1 MRVTDRLLQN
11 SYLYNLGINKTAMT
25 KTQEQM
31 TTQSKINRPS
41 DSPLG
46 TNRLLRL
53 NNEMQDISTHMN
65 NVTNSYATVDAT
77 INSMEGIQNN
87 LQDVLVN
94 LTSVNNA
101 TVEGDLDSF
110 ADQLQVYLDSIVEF
124 ANSNFNGKYLFGGTD
139 NSQQPYGKNGAPPP
153 AYIQNTADTSGVQ
166 KVKISANISQKINIS
181 GDELFGTIDGTDM
194 FNKLNDII
202 ANLRIGIKPPASE
215 VKDME
220 NFNSKVLNKL
230 SVAGNIKNRL
240 TDTEELLKTQKL
252 NVEELISK
260 EKDVDMA
267 RAIVDYENQQFNLDV
282 TYKVSSMILP
292 KSLLDYL

>member
-1 MRVTDRLLQN
+1 
-11 SYLYNLGINKTAMT
+11 MT

-53 NNEMQDISTHMN
+53 NNEMQDITTYLD
-65 NVTNSYATVDAT
+65 NVTNSYTTVDST
-77 INSMEGIQNN
+77 INAMDGIQTRM
-87 LQDVLVN
+87 QSVLVD
-94 LTSVNNA
+94 LTSANNA
-101 TVEGDLDSF
+101 TVEDNLDTF
-110 ADQLQVYLDSIVEF
+110 ADELQVSLDTILEF
-124 ANSNFNGKYLFGGTD
+124 ANSKFNGKYLFGGTD
-139 NSQQPYGKNGAPPP
+139 NSQQPYGKNGTPPP
-153 AYIQNTADTSGVQ
+153 EYVQNTLDTSGEH
-166 KVKISANISQKINIS
+166 KVKISSNISQKINIT
-181 GDELFGTIDGTDM
+181 GDELFGTIDGTDL
-194 FNKLNDII
+194 FNRLNDII
-202 ANLRIGIKPPASE
+202 VNLRAGIQPTAAE
-215 VKDME
+215 VKEME
-220 NFNSKVLNKL
+220 DFSGKILNKL

-240 TDTEELLKTQKL
+240 TDSEELLNTQKL

>member
-11 SYLYNLGINKTAMT
+11 SYLYNLNTNKTAMT
-25 KTQEQM
+25 KTQEQL

-53 NNEMQDISTHMN
+53 NNEMQSISTYLD
-65 NVTNSYATVDAT
+65 NVSNSFANVDAT
-77 INSMEGIQNN
+77 INAMDGMQTRMQS
-87 LQDVLVN
+87 VLVD
-94 LTSVNNA
+94 LTAVNNA
-101 TVEGDLDSF
+101 TVEGDLSTF
-110 ADQLQVYLDSIVEF
+110 ADQLQVSLDAIMEF
-124 ANSNFNGKYLFGGTD
+124 ANSQFNGKYLFGGTD
-139 NSQQPYGKNGAPPP
+139 NSQQPYGKNGTPPP
-153 AYIQNTADTSGVQ
+153 EYIQNTTDASGEQ
-166 KVKISANISQKINIS
+166 KIKISANISQKINIT
-181 GDELFGTIDGTDM
+181 GDELFGTIDGTDL

-202 ANLRIGIKPPASE
+202 TNLRSGVKPTAAE
-215 VKDME
+215 VKEME
-220 NFNSKVLNKL
+220 DFQSKILNKL

-240 TDTEELLKTQKL
+240 VDTEELLKTQQL

-267 RAIVDYENQQFNLDV
+267 RAIVDYENQQFNLDL

>member
-11 SYLYNLGINKTAMT
+11 SYLYNLNTNKTAMT
-25 KTQEQM
+25 KTQEQL

-53 NNEMQDISTHMN
+53 NSEMQNISTYLD
-65 NVTNSYATVDAT
+65 NVTNSFANVDAT
-77 INSMEGIQNN
+77 INAMDGIQTQ
-87 LQDVLVN
+87 LQSVLVD
-94 LTSVNNA
+94 LTAINNA
-101 TVEGDLDSF
+101 TVEGDLNSF
-110 ADQLQVYLDSIVEF
+110 ADQLQVSLDSILEF
-124 ANSNFNGKYLFGGTD
+124 ANTKFNGKYLFGGTD
-139 NSQQPYGKNGAPPP
+139 NSQQPYGKNGTPPP
-153 AYIQNTADTSGVQ
+153 AYIQNTADTSGEH
-166 KVKISANISQKINIS
+166 KVKISSNISQKINIT

-194 FNKLNDII
+194 FNKLDTII
-202 ANLRIGIKPPASE
+202 TNLRSGIKPTAAE
-215 VKDME
+215 VKEIED
-220 NFNSKVLNKL
+220 FSSGVLNKL

-240 TDTEELLKTQKL
+240 SDTEELLKTQQL

-267 RAIVDYENQQFNLDV
+267 RAIVDYENQQFNLDL

>member
-1 MRVTDRLLQN
+1 MRITDRLLQN
-11 SYLYNLGINKTAMT
+11 SYLYNLGTNKNSMT
-25 KTQEQM
+25 KIQEQL

-53 NNEMQDISTHMN
+53 NNEMQDISTYLD
-65 NVTNSYATVDAT
+65 NVTNSYATVDST
-77 INSMEGIQNN
+77 INAMNGIQKNI
-87 LQDVLVN
+87 QSTLVN
-94 LTSVNNA
+94 LTAVNDA
-101 TVEGDLDSF
+101 TVGTDLDSF

-124 ANSNFNGKYLFGGTD
+124 ANTKFNGKYLFGGTD
-139 NSQQPYGKNGAPPP
+139 NSQQPYGKNLVPPP
-153 AYIQNTADTSGVQ
+153 DYMQNTVDTSGEQ
-166 KVKISANISQKINIS
+166 KVKISSSISQKINIT
-181 GDELFGTIDGTDM
+181 GDELFGTIDGTDLFNRLSDIITNLRNGNKPTAAEVQEIET
-194 FNKLNDII
+194 FNKQ
-202 ANLRIGIKPPASE
+202 
-215 VKDME
+215 
-220 NFNSKVLNKL
+220 VLDKL

-240 TDTEELLKTQKL
+240 TDTEELLKTQQL

-267 RAIVDYENQQFNLDV
+267 RAIVDYENQQYNLDV

>member
-11 SYLYNLGINKTAMT
+11 SYLYNLNTNKNSIT
-25 KTQEQM
+25 KTQEQL

-53 NNEMQDISTHMN
+53 NNEMQNISTYLD
-65 NVTNSYATVDAT
+65 NVTNSFANVDAT
-77 INSMEGIQNN
+77 INAMDGIQNQ
-87 LQDVLVN
+87 LQSVLVD

-101 TVEGDLDSF
+101 TIEGNLDTF
-110 ADQLQVYLDSIVEF
+110 ADQLQVSLDSILEY

-139 NSQQPYGKNGAPPP
+139 NSQAPYGKNGTPPP
-153 AYIQNTADTSGVQ
+153 EYIQNTADAGGQQ
-166 KVKISANISQKINIS
+166 KIKISGNISQKINIT
-181 GDELFGTIDGTDM
+181 GEELFGTIDGTDM

-202 ANLRIGIKPPASE
+202 VNLRSGVKPDASE
-215 VKDME
+215 VKEME
-220 NFNSKVLNKL
+220 DIYGKVLNKL

-240 TDTEELLKTQKL
+240 LDTEELLKTQEL

-267 RAIVDYENQQFNLDV
+267 RAIVDYENQQFNLDL